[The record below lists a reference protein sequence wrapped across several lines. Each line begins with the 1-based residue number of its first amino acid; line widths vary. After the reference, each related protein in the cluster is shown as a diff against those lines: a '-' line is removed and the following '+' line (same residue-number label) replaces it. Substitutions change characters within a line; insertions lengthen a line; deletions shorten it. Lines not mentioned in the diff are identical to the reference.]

1 MSTWL
6 EWGSNVAVRPAPR
19 PHPLARPTALTRA
32 QKSPFKLVAD
42 KVVSVV
48 YPSPRGVGLAEA
60 FAEAAP
66 EPVAAVAE
74 ASSRNKRVSFV
85 PAPSASCKRPKAAA
99 PNLNRPRQ
107 RAAHQSE
114 VRVKSEAIRSQ
125 PRRESRRK
133 SGFYSEKNLQH
144 MACVHRPRGRSLSLA
159 SSRFIF
165 LSPQVERHWLKW
177 RSDHLR
183 VGVDARCRRIALP
196 APCAAAVRR
205 RLQNAG
211 WSRAGQKPK
220 RAWRPAPLN
229 PLPGRTGVCSRLGG
243 LGRRHPARPQPCAAA
258 GSEHA
263 TVARLAGIT

>member
-144 MACVHRPRGRSLSLA
+144 IACVHHLDPTAATSQSHRHGP
-159 SSRFIF
+159 
-165 LSPQVERHWLKW
+165 LSPQVERHWLKR

-183 VGVDARCRRIALP
+183 VGDARCRRIALP
-196 APCAAAVRR
+196 ARR
-205 RLQNAG
+205 E
-211 WSRAGQKPK
+211 PK

-229 PLPGRTGVCSRLGG
+229 LGAPVYDRNSGLASRDFADS
-243 LGRRHPARPQPCAAA
+243 RQTAAHPAAAPRRRREAEA
-258 GSEHA
+258 GG
-263 TVARLAGIT
+263 RQ

>member
-107 RAAHQSE
+107 RAAPG
-114 VRVKSEAIRSQ
+114 VRVKSEAMRSQ

-144 MACVHRPRGRSLSLA
+144 MACVHRPRGRSFSLA

-263 TVARLAGIT
+263 TVARLAGIA

>member
-1 MSTWL
+1 MLSRCGPPL
-6 EWGSNVAVRPAPR
+6 DH
-19 PHPLARPTALTRA
+19 HPLARPTALTRA

-60 FAEAAP
+60 FAKAAP

-114 VRVKSEAIRSQ
+114 VRVKSEAMRSQ

-144 MACVHRPRGRSLSLA
+144 IACVHHLDPAAATSHSHRHGP
-159 SSRFIF
+159 
-165 LSPQVERHWLKW
+165 LSPQVERHRLKR

-183 VGVDARCRRIALP
+183 VGDARCRRIALP
-196 APCAAAVRR
+196 ACRE
-205 RLQNAG
+205 
-211 WSRAGQKPK
+211 PK

-229 PLPGRTGVCSRLGG
+229 PLPSAPVYDRNSGLASRDLADSRQTAAHPAAAPRRREAEAGG
-243 LGRRHPARPQPCAAA
+243 PAVLNCHGQGSPGRRDY
-258 GSEHA
+258 
-263 TVARLAGIT
+263 